1 MNKNWIKT
9 GLLIQDR
16 IMSAISKDDQRVLRE
31 LGHRTAAAAA
41 DPVNEERREVC
52 RRIDNNQGGRP
63 SLYIYQEPWSEL
75 NQNGELDLRC
85 HDAFCREIEVQMRQR
100 LYAWQHYPG
109 DMVMSAVSEQPYCIN
124 DSGFGIEEDVDTV
137 STDPANDVVSRHFH
151 IQIQDES
158 DIAKIREP
166 VVTHDARRTEELYQK
181 RCEIFSGILDVRK
194 TRCSGF
200 WFAPWDEL
208 VRWTGVQ
215 EVLMDMALRPEF
227 VHRAIGR
234 LVDCW
239 VSRLDQY
246 EAQGLLSAP
255 LAELSIHSASQIF
268 SEVSPAMH
276 REFAFE
282 HEARFIR
289 RFGRAY
295 YGCCEPLHAK
305 VDLCAECFPN
315 LYKISMSPW
324 VNFPEAVKNVRNR
337 FVFAWKPNPAF
348 LAYDKWDPGLIR
360 NDIREK
366 LTLAIE
372 AGCSVEIHLKDLSTV
387 RHEPWR
393 LTEWERI
400 AKEEAMRV
408 VA

>member
-1 MNKNWIKT
+1 
-9 GLLIQDR
+9 
-16 IMSAISKDDQRVLRE
+16 
-31 LGHRTAAAAA
+31 
-41 DPVNEERREVC
+41 
-52 RRIDNNQGGRP
+52 
-63 SLYIYQEPWSEL
+63 
-75 NQNGELDLRC
+75 
-85 HDAFCREIEVQMRQR
+85 
-100 LYAWQHYPG
+100 
-109 DMVMSAVSEQPYCIN
+109 
-124 DSGFGIEEDVDTV
+124 
-137 STDPANDVVSRHFH
+137 
-151 IQIQDES
+151 
-158 DIAKIREP
+158 
-166 VVTHDARRTEELYQK
+166 
-181 RCEIFSGILDVRK
+181 
-194 TRCSGF
+194 
-200 WFAPWDEL
+200 
-208 VRWTGVQ
+208 
-215 EVLMDMALRPEF
+215 
-227 VHRAIGR
+227 
-234 LVDCW
+234 
-239 VSRLDQY
+239 
-246 EAQGLLSAP
+246 
-255 LAELSIHSASQIF
+255 
-268 SEVSPAMH
+268 MH